1 MAIEEKYYKNAINQ
15 KNGLPITGVQ
25 SDFVFSKRN
34 EFSRREVGL
43 NHPDNHSF
51 LRLADSGDIEI
62 MAAPGVGIVISAATR
77 SISIFADTLKIYT
90 TEDDGIRWN
99 SYSFNYSG
107 SDFTEPFLVP
117 IREYQKS
124 AAYHDYMEKIQK
136 IEQLQNP
143 SSDQNQ
149 VTIDTGLDIGKVNI
163 SKETSFNQINSQE
176 SYISEADFKLLEQ
189 ELKKSS
195 QQKIDYMKQLIYDG
209 YTFSQ
214 AKLKA
219 ERDLNSNYV

>member
-1 MAIEEKYYKNAINQ
+1 MAIEERFYKNPINQ
-15 KNGLPITGVQ
+15 KTGLPITGVQ

-51 LRLADSGDIEI
+51 IRLADSGDIEI
-62 MAAPGVGIVISAATR
+62 MAAPGVGIIISAASR
-77 SISIFADTLKIYT
+77 SIILFADTLKIYT

-99 SYSFNYSG
+99 KYAFNYSG

-124 AAYHDYMEKIQK
+124 AAYHDYMDKIQK
-136 IEQLQNP
+136 IQALQNP
-143 SSDQNQ
+143 SSNENEI
-149 VTIDTGLDIGKVNI
+149 TIDTGLDVGKVNI
-163 SKETSFNQINSQE
+163 SKQMSFNQITPYE
-176 SYISEADFKLLEQ
+176 AYISEADLKLLEE
-189 ELKKSS
+189 ELKKSTK
-195 QQKIDYMKQLIYDG
+195 QKVDYMKQLIYDG
-209 YTFSQ
+209 YTFNQ

-219 ERDLNSNYV
+219 ERDLKSEYV

>member
-1 MAIEEKYYKNAINQ
+1 MAIEEKYYKNPINQ
-15 KNGLPITGVQ
+15 KTGLPITGVQ

-51 LRLADSGDIEI
+51 IRLSDGGDIEI
-62 MAAPGVGIVISAATR
+62 MAAPGVGIIISAASR
-77 SISIFADTLKIYT
+77 SISLFADTLKIYT

-99 SYSFNYSG
+99 SYALNYAA

-117 IREYQKS
+117 IRESQKT

-136 IEQLQNP
+136 IEMLQNP
-143 SSDQNQ
+143 TSNQNQ
-149 VTIDTGLDIGKVNI
+149 VTIDSGLDIGKINAT
-163 SKETSFNQINSQE
+163 KQTSFDQVDFYE
-176 SYISEADFKLLEQ
+176 SYISEDNLKLLEE
-189 ELKKSS
+189 ELKKST
-195 QQKIDYMKQLIYDG
+195 QQKVNYMKQLMYDG
-209 YTFSQ
+209 YTFNQ

-219 ERDLNSNYV
+219 ERDLRSDYV